1 MKSFVVEP
9 QPPGYLSLSGSQ
21 WEEKT
26 EKSRELMS
34 QCVLCGR
41 RCKAQRAPV
50 ELRSSESRAEG
61 EQAGCSRDHATGV
74 CRTGDRA
81 KVSSFGPHFGEEPPL
96 VGRRGSGTIFF
107 AGCNLKCIYCQNYDI
122 AHLDRG
128 WEITDEELS
137 RIMLRLQELGCH
149 NINLVSPT
157 HVVPNILAAVRLAA
171 VKGLKVPIVYNTG
184 GYDSLETLEI
194 LDGVVDI
201 YMPDMKYGE
210 PGPAEEFSMAPDYP
224 EVNFRAVKE
233 MHRQV
238 GDLVTDKHGVA
249 VRGLLVRHLVLP
261 GDMAG
266 TEKVME
272 FIAAHISKD
281 TYVNIMDQYWPC
293 YKARRHPVIGRRISG
308 REYRDA
314 LDIARRAGLTRV
326 QVL

>member
-1 MKSFVVEP
+1 MLP
-9 QPPGYLSLSGSQ
+9 
-21 WEEKT
+21 
-26 EKSRELMS
+26 
-34 QCVLCGR
+34 
-41 RCKAQRAPV
+41 
-50 ELRSSESRAEG
+50 
-61 EQAGCSRDHATGV
+61 DHATGV

-81 KVSSFGPHFGEEPPL
+81 RSQVSAPISAKNHPGWQA
-96 VGRRGSGTIFF
+96 RSSTIFF

-266 TEKVME
+266 TDKVME
-272 FIAAHISKD
+272 FIAAHISG
-281 TYVNIMDQYWPC
+281 YICEHNGSVLAV
-293 YKARRHPVIGRRISG
+293 YKARRH
-308 REYRDA
+308 
-314 LDIARRAGLTRV
+314 L
-326 QVL
+326 

>member
-1 MKSFVVEP
+1 
-9 QPPGYLSLSGSQ
+9 
-21 WEEKT
+21 
-26 EKSRELMS
+26 MS

-314 LDIARRAGLTRV
+314 LDIARWAGLTRV